1 MRTFL
6 THLLQ
11 YCRPS
16 FKTATPTSRTQLK
29 LQLQREQQ
37 QQEQQQLLLQQQQH
51 VQDQTVLNGYNMS
64 DNCMVSDAIDANS
77 ASGSG
82 ASSLNQHLD
91 GQRERQQTSSPVTLK
106 MPLQSIGVDVPPQVL
121 QVN

>member
-1 MRTFL
+1 M
-6 THLLQ
+6 

-37 QQEQQQLLLQQQQH
+37 QQEQQQQQQLLLQQQQQQH
-51 VQDQTVLNGYNMS
+51 VQDQTALNGFNNMS
-64 DNCMVSDAIDANS
+64 DNCMESDAIDGNS
-77 ASGSG
+77 GCGSA
-82 ASSLNQHLD
+82 ASSLDQLHLE
-91 GQRERQQTSSPVTLK
+91 GQRERQQQTSSPVTLK

-121 QVN
+121 QVK